1 MKTTRN
7 NIALFIAL
15 LFHISGAI
23 GILFSPYKDWFIQNT
38 PLNLSLMA
46 ALLFFTQEN
55 KNNFFY
61 LFAVVAFVTGMITEM
76 IGVNTGYLFG
86 NYVYGSVM
94 GIKLMGVP
102 LLIGV
107 QWFVTVFCCGVIV
120 HQLHNWLEKKYADSG
135 VSMSPRIQ
143 FISLIVD
150 SALLATV
157 FDFIMEPVAI
167 DLHFWQWHNNIIPF
181 YNYVCWFIIS
191 MLLMVLFRKLPFQK
205 ENHFAIHLF
214 IIQTLFFL
222 ILRNFYHAV

>member
-1 MKTTRN
+1 MKTSKN

-38 PLNLSLMA
+38 SLNLCLMM
-46 ALLFFTQEN
+46 ALLLFTQEN
-55 KNNFFY
+55 KNKFFY
-61 LFAVVAFVTGMITEM
+61 LFAISAFVTGMITEI
-76 IGVNTGYLFG
+76 IGVNTGYFFG
-86 NYVYGSVM
+86 NYNYGTVM

-107 QWFVTVFCCGVIV
+107 QWFVTVFCCGTIV
-120 HQLHNWLEKKYADSG
+120 HQLHHWLEKKYADSG
-135 VSMSPRIQ
+135 VSMSPKVQ
-143 FISLIVD
+143 FISLVVD
-150 SALLATV
+150 SALLATA

-167 DLHFWQWHNNIIPF
+167 DLQFWQWQNNVIPF
-181 YNYVCWFIIS
+181 YNYVCWFVIS
-191 MLLMVLFRKLPFQK
+191 LLLMVLFRKLPFHK

-222 ILRNFYHAV
+222 ILRTFYHAV